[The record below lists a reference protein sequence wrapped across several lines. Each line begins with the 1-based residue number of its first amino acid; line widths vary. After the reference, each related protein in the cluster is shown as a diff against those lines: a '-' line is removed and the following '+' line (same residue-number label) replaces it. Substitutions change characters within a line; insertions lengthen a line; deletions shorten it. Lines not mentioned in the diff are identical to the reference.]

1 MSRAIRAPTLAPSG
15 ASHLARPTMEVPGMR
30 RIGSILMVT
39 VLAGCAAVGS
49 PAAPSAP
56 ASGDSTDSSISIPS
70 ASTTAPSTA
79 PSASG
84 PASLPV
90 GAEPPSAPTGLTA
103 VRHAVPCESPI
114 GVGPVVISARF
125 AGTGPGC
132 VTVDLG
138 WIPAPGTDAVY
149 RIYQT
154 WSGEGADAACRPALS
169 LLVAVSAPN
178 VTAMTVGP
186 LETSVG
192 GGGRCLYVAA
202 ANSAGESARVQFSGS
217 LSS

>member
-1 MSRAIRAPTLAPSG
+1 
-15 ASHLARPTMEVPGMR
+15 MR
-30 RIGSILMVT
+30 RIGSMPIFVT
-39 VLAGCAAVGS
+39 ILAGCAAAGS

-56 ASGDSTDSSISIPS
+56 ASGGSTDSSISIPS

-84 PASLPV
+84 AASLPV

-103 VRHAVPCESPI
+103 AVRHAVPCESPI
-114 GVGPVVISARF
+114 AVGPVVISARF

-154 WSGEGADAACRPALS
+154 WSGEGADAACLPSLS
-169 LLVAVSAPN
+169 LLVAVSTPN
-178 VTAMTVGP
+178 ATAMTVGP

-192 GGGRCLYVAA
+192 GGSRCLYVAA